1 MTHNADPVADLLRR
15 AGPRETAPAER
26 ARRVE
31 AAVRVEWQD
40 VVQKRLGQ
48 RRAAWIAA
56 SCLTSA
62 ALIALVLHAH
72 VGQAAPESAAASS
85 TYPAQPYVTRT
96 ARSQSE
102 GSYFRVN
109 NEDRPPDR
117 GVPRHVLVTYSW
129 PTK

>member
-1 MTHNADPVADLLRR
+1 MTHNTDPLADLLRA

-31 AAVRVEWQD
+31 AAVRLEWQD
-40 VVQKRLGQ
+40 VVQTRLG
-48 RRAAWIAA
+48 RKRAAWIAA

-72 VGQAAPESAAASS
+72 AGQVPTQAAAIPSPYASPLVMRTAAS
-85 TYPAQPYVTRT
+85 
-96 ARSQSE
+96 E
-102 GSYFRVN
+102 GHGSYFRAN

-117 GVPRHVLVTYSW
+117 GMPRHMLVTYAVH
-129 PTK
+129 TR

>member
-1 MTHNADPVADLLRR
+1 MSHNNDPLAGLLQV
-15 AGPRETAPAER
+15 AGPREAVPAER

-40 VVQKRLGQ
+40 AVQKRVGR

-72 VGQAAPESAAASS
+72 VAQVGQEAATVPSPPRRPVAAAHVAL
-85 TYPAQPYVTRT
+85 PRD
-96 ARSQSE
+96 
-102 GSYFRVN
+102 GSYFRAN

-117 GVPRHVLVTYSW
+117 GMPRHVLASYTW
-129 PTK
+129 ETR

>member
-56 SCLTSA
+56 GCLTSA

-85 TYPAQPYVTRT
+85 PYPAQPDVTRT
-96 ARSQSE
+96 ARSQYE

>member
-48 RRAAWIAA
+48 RRAVWIAA

-72 VGQAAPESAAASS
+72 VGQVAPESTAVSS
-85 TYPAQPYVTRT
+85 PFPSHPSVVRT
-96 ARSQSE
+96 AQSQNQ

-109 NEDRPPDR
+109 NEDRPPDQ

-129 PTK
+129 PTR